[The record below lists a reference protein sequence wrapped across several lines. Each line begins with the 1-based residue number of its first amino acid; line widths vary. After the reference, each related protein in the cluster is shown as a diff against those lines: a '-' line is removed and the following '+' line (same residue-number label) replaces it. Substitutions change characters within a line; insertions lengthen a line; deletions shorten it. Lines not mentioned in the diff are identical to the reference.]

1 MGKIKDALICGY
13 YDEDYN
19 YTVEIDAKKLKEVVS
34 DDYKDFAT
42 NMETKIKLYDLI
54 KYELTQ
60 DLNGLYKEFVVD
72 LIGLE

>member
-19 YTVEIDAKKLKEVVS
+19 YTVEIDAKKLKEVVN
-34 DDYKDFAT
+34 DNYKDFAT

>member
-1 MGKIKDALICGY
+1 MGNIRDALICGY

-19 YTVEIDAKKLKEVVS
+19 YTVEIDAKKLKEVV
-34 DDYKDFAT
+34 DEKYKNFTT

-60 DLNGLYKEFVVD
+60 NLNGLYKEFVVD

>member
-13 YDEDYN
+13 YDEAYN
-19 YTVEIDAKKLKEVVS
+19 YTVEIDAKKLKEVVN

>member
-19 YTVEIDAKKLKEVVS
+19 YTVEIDSKKLKEVVN

>member
-19 YTVEIDAKKLKEVVS
+19 YTVEIDAKKLKEVVN
-34 DDYKDFAT
+34 DDYKDSAT